1 MYDEKA
7 VLTRLLARL
16 TQAHDDILNTSSL
29 AVPTAEL
36 AGRMWALNDIATW
49 IGALALENS
58 QEVQAVFDRAE
69 TLRAN
74 CLKLARMYQELI
86 ALNTNLIPRLPPER
100 RLVLEA
106 QQPLLQVAGS
116 MLTTLAAANSPAE
129 AAAVDA
135 SLEGLR
141 SIIDLI
147 KAAPPDQP
155 MGLVQ

>member
-36 AGRMWALNDIATW
+36 AGRMWALSDIMKW
-49 IGALALENS
+49 IGELALENS

-69 TLRAN
+69 TIRAN
-74 CLKLARMYQELI
+74 CEKLAGMYQELI
-86 ALNTNLIPRLPPER
+86 ALNSTLIPTASPKRSR
-100 RLVLEA
+100 VLEA
-106 QQPLLQVAGS
+106 QQPVLQLACTL
-116 MLTTLAAANSPAE
+116 LTTLAAANSPAE

-147 KAAPPDQP
+147 KAQPPDQP
-155 MGLVQ
+155 MGLIQ